1 MRGEGE
7 GMARVH
13 TTVNV
18 SLNDTEL
25 ERLFDYAQVK
35 QISTSGVLRQA
46 FRLYD
51 LVEKTPGLLEHIAKT
66 TSAMIGPL
74 SAPAAGGE

>member
-1 MRGEGE
+1 MS
-7 GMARVH
+7 RVH

-18 SLNDTEL
+18 SLSELEL
-25 ERLFDYAQVK
+25 ERLFDYPHQK

-51 LVEKTPGLLEHIAKT
+51 LVEKTPGMLEHIVET
-66 TSAMIGPL
+66 TSEMLGPL
-74 SAPAAGGE
+74 SATAAGGE